1 MKSDD
6 IGRMFAEAEQRF
18 DRAVADSARIN
29 RTLTRADDVISRVGQ
44 RSTAERDAARR
55 ERTRL
60 NAGFSRL
67 AKRILIVTA
76 ALWVGTMVFGFF
88 RPIGLFGLLAVVAV
102 GIMAV
107 VMLAASARKAP
118 APKAIPT
125 TLPPAELVDRLD
137 SYLYRA
143 RPALPPPAQHEL
155 DQMLATLPALR
166 PSLERAEPLDPA
178 ADDARRLMA
187 THLPG
192 LIDRYLAVPDAY
204 RHHKEGSE
212 PSVDERLVEAL
223 RAGRGALDELGQRLA
238 RDEVAAFQ
246 TQGRFIES
254 RYKDDEPIER

>member
-29 RTLTRADDVISRVGQ
+29 RTLTRADDVMARVGQ
-44 RSTAERDAARR
+44 RSTAARDAARR

-60 NAGFSRL
+60 NAGLGRL

-76 ALWVGTMVFGFF
+76 ALWVGTMAFGFF

-102 GIMAV
+102 GILAV
-107 VMLAASARKAP
+107 AMLAASSRKAP
-118 APKAIPT
+118 APKAIPA

-155 DQMLATLPALR
+155 DQMLAALPGLR
-166 PSLERAEPLDPA
+166 PSLERVGALDPA
-178 ADDARRLMA
+178 ADDARRLMS

-192 LIDRYLAVPDAY
+192 LIDRYLAVPQPY
-204 RHHKEGSE
+204 RAEHDGDE
-212 PSVDERLVEAL
+212 PSVDDRLVEAL
-223 RAGRGALDELGQRLA
+223 RAGKNALTDIGERLA
-238 RDEVAAFQ
+238 KEEVAAFE

-254 RYKDDEPIER
+254 RYKDERLS